1 MQVVKQKVIADSKS
15 SNQVGSKIK
24 QLNQKVNNQLK
35 ADSYNN
41 NLCRQ

>member
-1 MQVVKQKVIADSKS
+1 MQVVKQKVIVDSKS

-41 NLCRQ
+41 NLSRK